1 MSWYSDGEPFD
12 EYDPPYC
19 RYCNMSD
26 VSYEICKRCQKE
38 RDIAENEDYYRE
50 CEEVW

>member
-19 RYCNMSD
+19 AG
-26 VSYEICKRCQKE
+26 CQKYTNE
-38 RDIAENEDYYRE
+38 SYCCRCRKEHDVEENEDYYRE
-50 CEEVW
+50 WDEI